1 MFHQYAL
8 FLVPPTR
15 QRASC
20 CSTLIWSASYHPSS
34 GLKLSRFN
42 FNVVK
47 NFSFRPRPSSPLLL
61 LVSMRETISCA
72 LSKQHL
78 FAFIHCSHTFLFF
91 SLIQPV
97 ADLSSSSS
105 FPPSPSPILYLFF
118 FLLSRS
124 KSRHQSCATKK
135 ELICSSSWTI

>member
-105 FPPSPSPILYLFF
+105 FPPSPSPILYTFF
-118 FLLSRS
+118 FFSSPGQSQDIRAARQK
-124 KSRHQSCATKK
+124 KS
-135 ELICSSSWTI
+135 